1 MFHRVSARTET
12 PWGRVPSHVNPL
24 AELAVR
30 SLAAAP
36 LHDFC
41 HRSRTSPVA
50 QPVRSGNR
58 LNEFIIEK
66 IKAPLPE
73 ALFSRGSNQ
82 ILNHFSAHFPRKN
95 VTGVEAKSASSGRP
109 GQQPDAT
116 LSQGESSGGGTLVLP
131 RVPSAASGGEFRR
144 RNSVYYRSSVRPPRQ
159 DLRVSIQAQ
168 ERLNGMDQIL
178 NNKSGFKN
186 I

>member
-82 ILNHFSAHFPRKN
+82 ILNHFFAHFPRKKM
-95 VTGVEAKSASSGRP
+95 TGMEAESVSSRRP
-109 GQQPDAT
+109 APAA
-116 LSQGESSGGGTLVLP
+116 
-131 RVPSAASGGEFRR
+131 RRHAASGGEFRR
-144 RNSVYYRSSVRPPRQ
+144 RNSGNY
-159 DLRVSIQAQ
+159 RVSVSCLPGRVPAPEI
-168 ERLNGMDQIL
+168 RLLEEFRQTPSAHREVHTL
-178 NNKSGFKN
+178 S
-186 I
+186 